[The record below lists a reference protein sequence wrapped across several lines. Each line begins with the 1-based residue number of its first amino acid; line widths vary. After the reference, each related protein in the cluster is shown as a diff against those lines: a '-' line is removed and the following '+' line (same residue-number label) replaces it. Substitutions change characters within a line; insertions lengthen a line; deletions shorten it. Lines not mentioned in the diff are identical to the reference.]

1 MTVLEEMQGA
11 AFQIIAHAG
20 EARSHYVEAIRLARA
35 DDFEKSAAVDRKKGE
50 EAFRSIH
57 NLHLSLIQKEA
68 AEQLPFSLLL
78 IHAEDQ
84 MLTTETIH
92 LLAIEMIE
100 MCKKMNTL
108 SK

>member
-35 DDFEKSAAVDRKKGE
+35 DDFEAAQQLIEKGE
-50 EAFRSIH
+50 EAFRNIH
-57 NLHLSLIQKEA
+57 DLHLSLIQKEA
-68 AEQLPFSLLL
+68 AGEQLPFSLLL